1 MLRILVTGSRDWND
15 AFRLHRALDALECPS
30 NVTLVHGDCP
40 TGADRMAAERAKALG
55 WNVEPHPA
63 PWKEFG
69 KRAGFLRNEHMVNLG
84 ADICVAF
91 IMPCR
96 KAEHADQPQH
106 PSHGTDHCKNLA
118 KQAGITVL
126 EVYG

>member
-1 MLRILVTGSRDWND
+1 MLRILVTGSRDWVD
-15 AFRLHRALDALECPS
+15 TGRLHDVLYTVAKPGD
-30 NVTLVHGDCP
+30 VTLVHGDCP
-40 TGADRMAAERAKALG
+40 TGADRLASEWGEAVG
-55 WNVEPHPA
+55 WNVEAHPA
-63 PWKEFG
+63 PWKELG
-69 KRAGFLRNEHMVNLG
+69 KRAGFQRNEHMVNLG

-91 IMPCR
+91 LMPCR
-96 KAEHADQPQH
+96 KPEHADQAPH

>member
-1 MLRILVTGSRDWND
+1 MRILVTGSRDWSD
-15 AFRLHRALDALECPS
+15 FHRLQGVLKGLAATEE
-30 NVTLVHGDCP
+30 VTLVHGDCP
-40 TGADRMAAERAKALG
+40 TGANHLAAEWAEKVG
-55 WNVEPHPA
+55 WNVEAHPA
-63 PWKEFG
+63 PWKELG
-69 KRAGFLRNEHMVNLG
+69 KRAGFQRNKHMVDLG

-91 IMPCR
+91 LMPCR
-96 KAEHADQPQH
+96 KPEHTDQPPH